1 MHVVTIAA
9 LVAVLW
15 AWSSGRHAVV
25 GTTLLAA
32 WRFGLAAA
40 AISLVAAVLEWC
52 QSLQWGEWG
61 EWANTVSPAAVDH
74 LWYAACVLWLC
85 PAVAVLGA
93 RRPGHGA
100 WCGFVM
106 IPLLLVLEW
115 PVTGVAV
122 AGWVSGARLGPVLE
136 GVRLD
141 WPERIGW
148 LIVLVLGTGNY
159 LLTRRWAAV
168 LGGAGGVLA
177 MLWPLTGLVTDGEW
191 SGTVRLTGSVVLA
204 ASLCWAGVGSRGVL
218 AETDG
223 DRRRRLDWA
232 WGDFVEA
239 YGLVWAVRL
248 SARVNE
254 ELQRI
259 SGGGVLGPGG
269 IEFADGDRVSDA
281 ERDAV
286 YCRAEETLRWLWSR
300 FVDEAWVESRL
311 GAGPPLGAKER
322 QAL

>member
-1 MHVVTIAA
+1 M
-9 LVAVLW
+9 
-15 AWSSGRHAVV
+15 
-25 GTTLLAA
+25 
-32 WRFGLAAA
+32 
-40 AISLVAAVLEWC
+40 
-52 QSLQWGEWG
+52 
-61 EWANTVSPAAVDH
+61 
-74 LWYAACVLWLC
+74 
-85 PAVAVLGA
+85 
-93 RRPGHGA
+93 
-100 WCGFVM
+100 
-106 IPLLLVLEW
+106 
-115 PVTGVAV
+115 
-122 AGWVSGARLGPVLE
+122 E

-191 SGTVRLTGSVVLA
+191 SGMVRLTGSVVLA
-204 ASLCWAGVGSRGVL
+204 ASLWWSGVGSRGVL

-239 YGLVWAVRL
+239 YGLVWALRL
-248 SARVNE
+248 AARVNE
-254 ELQRI
+254 ELARI

-269 IEFADGDRVSDA
+269 IEFADGDQVSDA

-311 GAGPPLGAKER
+311 GAGAPLGAKER